1 MSPSSGDSSPPPCPP
16 AWFTCPSRTHPD
28 AHLWLATPNFFAI
41 THYNRSYVYAGSVLS
56 LAAALENPGSHRC
69 LVVELA
75 LLPESPDI
83 IHRHAGKG
91 LDLTVL
97 IRRREVQGRL
107 QSIAHHLLTL
117 QAWRPSAPKTRC
129 TKTEPSTRRPDNSAS
144 DKPASS
150 QHSRLSAC

>member
-1 MSPSSGDSSPPPCPP
+1 M
-16 AWFTCPSRTHPD
+16 
-28 AHLWLATPNFFAI
+28 
-41 THYNRSYVYAGSVLS
+41 
-56 LAAALENPGSHRC
+56 
-69 LVVELA
+69 VELA

-117 QAWRPSAPKTRC
+117 QALATIGAQDPLNQDRAKH
-129 TKTEPSTRRPDNSAS
+129 
-144 DKPASS
+144 S
-150 QHSRLSAC
+150 QV